1 MNCTI
6 VFDAKTVLALGVSTA
21 LVILARKLDSSGAEK
36 VLASFG
42 KTCMEQWLLCSI
54 RYFFKGELNCY
65 E

>member
-1 MNCTI
+1 MMNCTI

-42 KTCMEQWLLCSI
+42 KTCAE
-54 RYFFKGELNCY
+54 
-65 E
+65 

>member
-6 VFDAKTVLALGVSTA
+6 VFDSKTVFALGVSAA
-21 LVILARKLDSSGAEK
+21 LIILACKLDSSGAEK

-42 KTCMEQWLLCSI
+42 KTCVEQWLLCSI